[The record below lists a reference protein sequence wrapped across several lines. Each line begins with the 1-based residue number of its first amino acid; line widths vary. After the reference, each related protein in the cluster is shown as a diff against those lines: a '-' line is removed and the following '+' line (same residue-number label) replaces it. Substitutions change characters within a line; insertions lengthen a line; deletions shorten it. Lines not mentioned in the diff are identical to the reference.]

1 MRAAVLILIKDLKLR
16 ARDRSVYLFALVVP
30 LALTAIFSLI
40 LPDFQ
45 AFSMTAAVVDEDGG
59 EVAAG
64 FAEGVVPALRDEG
77 VIEQAEVADA
87 AEARRLVEDG
97 EIDAAWIIPPGFSE
111 EVLAGRAAELTVLV
125 NPDRT
130 LAAEVATGIAEGFTA
145 RIEQISLAVATTAV
159 AAGGEFDEAALGQLA
174 AELAETEP
182 AIVLGSSD
190 TEVRELDATTYLAA
204 GMAVFFVFFSVQFG
218 ITGLLEERRQG
229 TMPRLLAAPIPAVAI
244 PLGKALGAFMIGIT
258 SMLALVV
265 GSTVALG
272 ADWGRP
278 LGVAILVLAVVF
290 AALGVMALVG
300 SFARTDEQ
308 ASNFQSIVAVL
319 LGMLGGVFFPISS
332 EAVVLRAI
340 ALISP
345 HGWFLRGLGELAGGD
360 VSAVLPAAAAMLA
373 FGIVAAIP
381 AAFRTRA
388 VLR

>member
-30 LALTAIFSLI
+30 LALTVIFSLI

-59 EVAAG
+59 EVAEG
-64 FAEGVVPALRDEG
+64 FVEGVVPALGDEG
-77 VIEQAEVADA
+77 VIEQVAVADA
-87 AEARRLVEDG
+87 AEARRLIEDG
-97 EIDAAWIIPPGFSE
+97 ELDAAWIIPAGFSQG
-111 EVLAGRAAELTVLV
+111 VLAGEPAELTVLV
-125 NPDRT
+125 NPDRA

-159 AAGGEFDEAALGQLA
+159 AAGGELDEAALGQVA
-174 AELAETEP
+174 GELAEADP
-182 AIVLGSSD
+182 AIVLGSVD
-190 TEVRELDATTYLAA
+190 TEVRELDANTYLAA
-204 GMAVFFVFFSVQFG
+204 GMAVFFLFFSVQFG

-229 TMPRLLAAPIPAVAI
+229 TMPRLLAAPVPAVAI
-244 PLGKALGAFMIGIT
+244 PLGKALGAFVIGIT

-278 LGVAILVLAVVF
+278 LGVAILVVAVVF

-308 ASNFQSIVAVL
+308 AINFQSIVAVL
-319 LGMLGGVFFPISS
+319 LGLLGGVFFPVSS
-332 EAVVLRAI
+332 EAGVLRAI
-340 ALISP
+340 SLVSP
-345 HGWFLRGLGELAGGD
+345 HAWFLRGLDELAGGQ
-360 VSAVLPAAAAMLA
+360 VSAVWLATAAMLA
-373 FGIVAAIP
+373 FGVAAAIP

>member
-159 AAGGEFDEAALGQLA
+159 AAAGDLDEAALGQLA

-182 AIVLGSSD
+182 AIVLGSVD
-190 TEVRELDATTYLAA
+190 TEVRELDPTTYLAA

-244 PLGKALGAFMIGIT
+244 PLGKALGAFVIGTT

-265 GSTVALG
+265 ASTLALG
-272 ADWGRP
+272 ADWGPP
-278 LGVAILVLAVVF
+278 LGVADAKKC
-290 AALGVMALVG
+290 
-300 SFARTDEQ
+300 
-308 ASNFQSIVAVL
+308 
-319 LGMLGGVFFPISS
+319 
-332 EAVVLRAI
+332 
-340 ALISP
+340 
-345 HGWFLRGLGELAGGD
+345 
-360 VSAVLPAAAAMLA
+360 
-373 FGIVAAIP
+373 
-381 AAFRTRA
+381 
-388 VLR
+388 